1 MKEKLTEIV
10 FIIDRSGS
18 MSGLESDTIGG
29 FNGMLKKQ
37 KAEKGEAYV
46 TTVLFDD
53 RYELLHDHLSIDKVG
68 AMDETQYFTRGCT
81 ALLDAVGL
89 TIKKMEN
96 IVKHQKDYNV
106 IIIIITD
113 GYENA
118 SKEYSSKKVKQMIN
132 DKKEAGWEFVFLG
145 ANIDAVE
152 TAETIGVD
160 SASAADYHN
169 DSKGIKMAYY
179 SLSEAISDVRSD
191 GRVQSKSL
199 KSVRED
205 YEKRKQK

>member
-81 ALLDAVGL
+81 ALLDAVGK

-96 IVKHQKDYNV
+96 IVKHQKDCNV

-118 SKEYSSKKVKQMIN
+118 SKEYSSKKVKQMVN

-152 TAETIGVD
+152 TAETIGVNRD
-160 SASAADYHN
+160 SAADYHS
-169 DSKGIKMAYY
+169 DSEGIKIAYC
-179 SLSEAISDVRSD
+179 SLSEAISDVRSA
-191 GRVQSKSL
+191 GRVKAKSL

-205 YEKRKQK
+205 YEKRKQ

>member
-37 KAEKGEAYV
+37 KTEKGEAYV

-53 RYELLHDHLSIDKVG
+53 RYELLHDHLSIDKIG
-68 AMDETQYFTRGCT
+68 EMDETQYFTRGCT

-96 IVKHQKDYNV
+96 ITKHQKDCNV
-106 IIIIITD
+106 IVIIITD

-118 SKEYSSKKVKQMIN
+118 SREYSSKKVKQMVS

-160 SASAADYHN
+160 SASTADYHS
-169 DSKGIKMAYY
+169 DSTGIKMAYF
-179 SLSEAISDVRSD
+179 SLSDAISDVRSA
-191 GRVQSKSL
+191 GKVQSKSL
-199 KSVRED
+199 NLVRED
-205 YEKRKQK
+205 YEKRKK